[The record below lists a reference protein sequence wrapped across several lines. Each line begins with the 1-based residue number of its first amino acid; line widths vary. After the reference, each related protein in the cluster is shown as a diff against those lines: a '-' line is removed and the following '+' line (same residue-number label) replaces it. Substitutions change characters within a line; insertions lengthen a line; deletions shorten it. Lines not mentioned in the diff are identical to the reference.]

1 MHGEFFDETFLMS
14 IATLGA
20 FAIHEFPEA
29 VGVMFFYRIGEYFMD
44 LATDQSRE
52 QIMEA
57 VDLRPQMVNLISSEN
72 NVTEIPAEDA
82 KVGDYLLIRPGDR
95 IPLDGIVVK
104 GDSQIDTS
112 AITGESV
119 PVTVHV
125 GDSLDSGCINMTET
139 VVLKVEKIL
148 SESMV
153 SKILNSVE
161 NAVANKPKLD
171 KFITRFSKVYTPI
184 VVVIALITAVVPR
197 YYSIIPGTR
206 TFIQP

>member
-1 MHGEFFDETFLMS
+1 MS

-72 NVTEIPAEDA
+72 NVTEIPVEDA

-125 GDSLDSGCINMTET
+125 GGSLDSGCINMTET
-139 VVLKVEKIL
+139 VV
-148 SESMV
+148 
-153 SKILNSVE
+153 
-161 NAVANKPKLD
+161 
-171 KFITRFSKVYTPI
+171 
-184 VVVIALITAVVPR
+184 
-197 YYSIIPGTR
+197 
-206 TFIQP
+206 

>member
-72 NVTEIPAEDA
+72 NVTEIPVEDA
-82 KVGDYLLIRPGDR
+82 KVGDYLLIRPGR
-95 IPLDGIVVK
+95 PYTARRHR
-104 GDSQIDTS
+104 SQGRLPD
-112 AITGESV
+112 
-119 PVTVHV
+119 
-125 GDSLDSGCINMTET
+125 
-139 VVLKVEKIL
+139 
-148 SESMV
+148 
-153 SKILNSVE
+153 
-161 NAVANKPKLD
+161 
-171 KFITRFSKVYTPI
+171 
-184 VVVIALITAVVPR
+184 
-197 YYSIIPGTR
+197 
-206 TFIQP
+206 